1 VVVQRRPKVKIF
13 AAFLALER
21 RLPMLFSMLLQIL
34 TIFEVLPA
42 EGALNRFFFF
52 LLYCADLRMEF
63 STLGRGEVLPTPFA
77 QVGLSALMGY
87 SFVIRHFSLSWE
99 SFSANIAAKFPS

>member
-42 EGALNRFFFF
+42 EGALNRF

-99 SFSANIAAKFPS
+99 SFSAKIAAKFPS